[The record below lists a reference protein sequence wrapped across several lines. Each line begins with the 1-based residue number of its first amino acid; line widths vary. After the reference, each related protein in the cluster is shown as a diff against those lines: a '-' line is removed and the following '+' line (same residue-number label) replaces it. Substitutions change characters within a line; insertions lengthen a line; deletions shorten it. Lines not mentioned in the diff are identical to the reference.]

1 MSNKTDNFKF
11 NAEIPQLM
19 NLIVNAFYSEKEI
32 FLRELISNAS
42 DAINKQITLNN
53 SGDTYNIKIRS
64 NSIEQTIT
72 IQDNGIGMDYD
83 DLQNNLGNIANSGTK
98 AFMKAMKT
106 SQQNSK
112 LIGQFGVG
120 FYSAFLVASRV
131 DVYTNKNGIGY
142 KWSSAMDEKG
152 YTIVQHNRLTER
164 GTIIVLHIKSSCKN
178 FIENET
184 IINIIKKHSLY
195 VVHPIMICEENIE
208 KRKKKKEITREWIT
222 INKDESIWN
231 KSPED
236 VSPDEYKALYR
247 EISKETEDYLAVKH
261 FEVEGRISIR
271 GILFIPKS
279 RNINPYMNNEKQS
292 RLKIYSRNVFIME
305 NSTELTP
312 SWLNF
317 VYGIVDSVNL
327 PLNVSRE
334 MLQHNNTIAEI
345 KTTFVVKSM
354 EMLETIA
361 SNDTDMN
368 IFYNNFA
375 KYIKLGIYE
384 SPKYETRLM
393 QMLRYYTSSSGYNY
407 RSLNEYVAS
416 MKKDQSCIYY
426 ITGASIETMQQSPFI
441 ERLIDNG
448 IEVIYMNDPLD
459 EYMIQAAK
467 EYKKYPFIS
476 ASSDST
482 AQGTTQ
488 GTEQG
493 TSTNIFTKSL
503 LDEAITIINKTAE
516 TPLNKEEITKE
527 FTALCN
533 TMKEILGNRVSK
545 VILSNRLSTSPACLV
560 TSNGAWTANME
571 RLMNLKPD
579 NEINKNSK
587 KSTKILEI
595 NPTHNIILNIKNTFA
610 QTDKADISNMIN
622 LIYDLSCLNSGFQ
635 LENSVQFAH
644 SMYNM
649 IELGLTQQPIDEEE
663 DDEF

>member
-1 MSNKTDNFKF
+1 
-11 NAEIPQLM
+11 
-19 NLIVNAFYSEKEI
+19 
-32 FLRELISNAS
+32 
-42 DAINKQITLNN
+42 
-53 SGDTYNIKIRS
+53 
-64 NSIEQTIT
+64 
-72 IQDNGIGMDYD
+72 
-83 DLQNNLGNIANSGTK
+83 
-98 AFMKAMKT
+98 
-106 SQQNSK
+106 
-112 LIGQFGVG
+112 
-120 FYSAFLVASRV
+120 
-131 DVYTNKNGIGY
+131 
-142 KWSSAMDEKG
+142 
-152 YTIVQHNRLTER
+152 
-164 GTIIVLHIKSSCKN
+164 
-178 FIENET
+178 
-184 IINIIKKHSLY
+184 
-195 VVHPIMICEENIE
+195 ICEENIE

-292 RLKIYSRNVFIME
+292 RLKVYSRNVFIME

-476 ASSDST
+476 ASS
-482 AQGTTQ
+482 
-488 GTEQG
+488 
-493 TSTNIFTKSL
+493 
-503 LDEAITIINKTAE
+503 
-516 TPLNKEEITKE
+516 
-527 FTALCN
+527 
-533 TMKEILGNRVSK
+533 
-545 VILSNRLSTSPACLV
+545 
-560 TSNGAWTANME
+560 
-571 RLMNLKPD
+571 
-579 NEINKNSK
+579 
-587 KSTKILEI
+587 
-595 NPTHNIILNIKNTFA
+595 
-610 QTDKADISNMIN
+610 
-622 LIYDLSCLNSGFQ
+622 
-635 LENSVQFAH
+635 
-644 SMYNM
+644 
-649 IELGLTQQPIDEEE
+649 
-663 DDEF
+663 